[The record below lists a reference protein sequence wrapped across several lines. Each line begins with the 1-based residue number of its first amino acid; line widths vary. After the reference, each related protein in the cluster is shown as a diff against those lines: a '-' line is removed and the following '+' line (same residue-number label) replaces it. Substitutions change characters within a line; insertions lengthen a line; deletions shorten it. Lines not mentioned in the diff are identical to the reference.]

1 MLVLYAIS
9 WTNPFLQHKYMLV
22 IQGPSLESVECPAG
36 YPQENVRMTGYRN
49 KCEMMVGLTKDDIQD
64 RNEEVVRTRPED
76 YKIMNGVLHK
86 L

>member
-1 MLVLYAIS
+1 MHIDFF
-9 WTNPFLQHKYMLV
+9 NMLV

-49 KCEMMVGLTKDDIQD
+49 KCEMMDGITKEAIQD
-64 RNEEVVRTRPED
+64 RNEEIVRTRPEE